1 METRKNLFISYLSL
15 FTSLGT
21 ILCCALPSL
30 LVVLGMGA
38 TFAGIIGSFPQ
49 LVWLSEYKI
58 YVFSVSGTLILA
70 SGLMMYSSRND
81 PCPIDVDQ
89 ARACASARR
98 WSVVILS
105 VSAGVWCIGFGFAF
119 LAPWFI

>member
-1 METRKNLFISYLSL
+1 MENKNLFFSYLSL

-30 LVVLGMGA
+30 LVVLGLGA
-38 TFAGIIGSFPQ
+38 TLAGVVGSFPQ
-49 LVWLSEYKI
+49 LVWISEYKL
-58 YVFSVSGTLILA
+58 YVFTLSGVLIFL

-81 PCPIDVDQ
+81 PCPMDAAQ

-98 WSVVILS
+98 WSLVILS
-105 VSAGVWCIGFGFAF
+105 VSAGFWILGFIFAF
-119 LAPWFI
+119 LAPLFF